1 MVYQPKKGKVFWR
14 SKNRAPDTL
23 FLIAIAFLVQLM
35 LRVGARAVEIAWEAD
50 VHAAAA
56 PPVYES
62 GAVIVAS
69 ADKHLRAFDA
79 ESGDKLWDA
88 RFKTPLTF
96 PPAAAGGKVYITV
109 LHPLNKLICFDAAD
123 GKKLWSADL
132 DDHATAPAAVNAGV
146 VVGSGDFTVL
156 YDPDG
161 TLINKVKTDDYVD
174 AVYGLSEGILVVY
187 VTGEIALYD
196 GGLVNVVAR
205 ADLGGGCSYPLFTDR
220 GVLFARYDGEAVM
233 ADDNLNVVWRA
244 VLPERIMSPP
254 VAYGDGYVVS
264 YLGGG
269 VAYVSENGVVEKYT
283 PLGFNVYGSPVIAD
297 GDVYVLTEKGVIYVL
312 GSDGVAEEFDAL
324 KFKTSGG
331 LFLFDGKLWAADGE
345 GRARVYFV
353 NED

>member
-14 SKNRAPDTL
+14 PENPPLETF
-23 FLIAIAFLVQLM
+23 FLIAVVYLIGFTLGGSAM
-35 LRVGARAVEIAWEAD
+35 AVETVWEAD

-88 RFKTPLTF
+88 RVKAPLTF
-96 PPAAAGGKVYITV
+96 SPAAAAGKVYITV
-109 LHPLNKLICFDAAD
+109 LHPLNKLLCFDAAN

-132 DDHATAPAAVNAGV
+132 DDHATAPTVVTAGV
-146 VVGSGDFTVL
+146 VVGSGDFIVL
-156 YDPDG
+156 YGPDG
-161 TLINKVKTDDYVD
+161 TLINKVKTEDYVD
-174 AVYGLSEGILVVY
+174 SVYDFSGGILVVY

-196 GGLVNVVAR
+196 GGLLNVVAR
-205 ADLGGGCSYPLFTDR
+205 ANLGGGRSYPLFTDN
-220 GVLFARYDGEAVM
+220 GILFARYDGEAVM
-233 ADDNLNVVWRA
+233 TDDNLNVAWRA
-244 VLPERIMSPP
+244 ALPGRVTSPP

-264 YLGGG
+264 CLGGG
-269 VAYVSENGVVEKYT
+269 INYVSENGVVEQYT
-283 PLGFNVYGSPVIAD
+283 SLGSNVYGSPVIID

-312 GSDGVAEEFDAL
+312 GSGGEPEESDAL

-331 LFLFDGKLWAADGE
+331 LFLFDGKLWAADDE
-345 GRARVYFV
+345 GRVRVYSV